1 MKETMFILA
10 QVLGGVAVVLGF
22 ASFIQKRKQTIL
34 VLQMSTA
41 LVFTAH
47 YILLGAY
54 SAVPLNFLSVFSC
67 LCYYFLDKKG
77 KRVLWVPL
85 AFAVVNVLLGALAWE
100 GWHSLLVIV
109 GVAVSTIGLALP
121 TPQQTRYAVL
131 VKSPLCL
138 AYNALVFSV
147 GGVIYECAIL
157 TSAILGILQHRKKT
171 AK

>member
-1 MKETMFILA
+1 MGDVPFVIA
-10 QVLGGVAVVLGF
+10 QILGGVAVALGF
-22 ASFIQKRKQTIL
+22 ASYIQKSKQAIL
-34 VLQMSTA
+34 ALQMTIA

-67 LCYYFLDKKG
+67 LCYYFMDKKG
-77 KRVLWVPL
+77 KHLVWVPL
-85 AFAVVNVLLGALAWE
+85 TFAALNVVLGILAWE
-100 GWHSLLVIV
+100 DWHSLLVIV

-121 TPQQTRYAVL
+121 KPRHARYAVL

-147 GGVIYECAIL
+147 GGVVYECAIL
-157 TSAILGILQHRKKT
+157 LSSILGLIRDYKQK
-171 AK
+171 

>member
-1 MKETMFILA
+1 MGEPLFVIA
-10 QVLGGVAVVLGF
+10 QILGGVAVVLGF
-22 ASFIQKRKQTIL
+22 ASYIHKSKQAIL
-34 VLQMSTA
+34 VLQLTIA

-67 LCYYFLDKKG
+67 LCYYFMDKKG
-77 KRVLWVPL
+77 KHLIWVPL
-85 AFAVVNVLLGALAWE
+85 AFAVLNVVLGALAWE
-100 GWHSLLVIV
+100 GWHSLMVIA

-121 TPQQTRYAVL
+121 KPQHARYAVL

-138 AYNALVFSV
+138 AYNALVFSI

-157 TSAILGILQHRKKT
+157 TSAILGILRNRKEAT
-171 AK
+171 E